1 MKNIKDVI
9 IGIFAV
15 IGFAAIVTGF
25 TNEAEQEPTF
35 GTPESHVWEMVCSE
49 SIQPQEHQS
58 AFNTQTGAGN
68 AKSIKLYKGYGG
80 SDGRLGKCHLY
91 NKVTGEVR
99 MMSTSQKQA
108 WYKTAWQAK
117 NE

>member
-1 MKNIKDVI
+1 MKNIKNIV

-15 IGFAAIVTGF
+15 IGFGAIVTGF
-25 TNEAEQEPTF
+25 TNESVQEPNF

-58 AFNTQTGAGN
+58 ALNTDTNYSGKAV
-68 AKSIKLYKGYGG
+68 YEGYE
-80 SDGRLGKCHLY
+80 GRNGQLGKCHLY

-99 MMSTSQKQA
+99 MMSTSNKKV
-108 WYKTAWQAK
+108 WYKTAWKAK